1 MKMILFYT
9 ALLYAVQ
16 CLSRV
21 IRLLIYFS
29 SLSLIFMIFI
39 NAAAEEC
46 CVFKLPYTR
55 TYVDVVTK
63 GKSSRHLE
71 KCSALGPE

>member
-1 MKMILFYT
+1 
-9 ALLYAVQ
+9 
-16 CLSRV
+16 
-21 IRLLIYFS
+21 
-29 SLSLIFMIFI
+29 MIFI